1 MSFHY
6 FLKPADNP
14 GGLPHVTL
22 AVPGPRPVP
31 PLLRSVS
38 TDPRARLWR
47 EAAPMLRQRRGV
59 VRVEAEVD
67 AVEPLAWL
75 AAQPGAEATYWH
87 GRDDGE
93 RRAAW
98 GVAEVI
104 DGPDALARLAHAA
117 RALPEGARY
126 LGGLRFDASTAPE
139 AEWTGW
145 GAGRFVLPR
154 AELCVRDGRTVLAL
168 NAVAGRDTPDDLRDA
183 LDALDMDPAPLASRL
198 DYPFAR
204 VDRPD
209 REAWERAVR
218 DALAAMERGDLQKA
232 VLARRATYRF
242 EDDLD
247 PAVLLARL
255 TEAAPEAF
263 HVLLSDGQGRAFVAA
278 TPERLVR
285 VEGRRAWTEA
295 VAGTRPRG
303 TGADAFALRDE
314 LAGSEKDRREHAFVR
329 DFISEALAPLAS
341 LVAVEAPRQ
350 IEAARVRHLKT
361 PLRAHLHPEVEPL
374 DVVRAL
380 HPTPAVG
387 GTPTPE
393 ALGLIREL
401 EGFDRGLYAG
411 PVGWAG
417 RDGAEFAVGIRSGLV
432 SGRDL
437 ALYAGAGI
445 VPGSE
450 PAAEWDETEAKL
462 GAFVDALGLD
472 A

>member
-1 MSFHY
+1 MSS
-6 FLKPADNP
+6 L
-14 GGLPHVTL
+14 V
-22 AVPGPRPVP
+22 
-31 PLLRSVS
+31 RSIAA
-38 TDPRARLWR
+38 DPRARLWR
-47 EAAPMLRQRRGV
+47 EAAQALRQRRGV
-59 VRVEAEVD
+59 VRVEAEVE
-67 AVEPLAWL
+67 AAEPLAWL
-75 AAQPGAEATYWH
+75 AAQPGAEAAYWH
-87 GRDDGE
+87 GRDSGE

-98 GVAEVI
+98 GVADEI
-104 DGPDALARLAHAA
+104 SGPDALARLAHAA
-117 RALPEGARY
+117 RALPPRARY
-126 LGGLRFDASTAPE
+126 LGGLRFDASMAPD
-139 AEWTGW
+139 AEWAAW

-154 AELCVRDGRTVLAL
+154 AELCVTPEGRTTLAL
-168 NAVAGRDTPDDLRDA
+168 HAVAGRDTPDDLRRA
-183 LDALDMDPAPLASRL
+183 LDALDLDPRPLATRL
-198 DYPFAR
+198 EYPVAR

-209 REAWERAVR
+209 RAGWEGAVR
-218 DALAAMERGDLQKA
+218 GALAAMERGDLQKA

-242 EDDLD
+242 GDDLD

-263 HVLLSDGQGRAFVAA
+263 HVWLSDGAGRSFVAA

-303 TGADAFALRDE
+303 SGASATALRDVLAAVLLAARE
-314 LAGSEKDRREHAFVR
+314 LAFVR
-329 DFISEALAPLAS
+329 DFISEALSPLAS

-361 PLRAHLHPEVEPL
+361 PLRAHLRAEVEPL
-374 DVVRAL
+374 DVVAAL

-387 GTPTPE
+387 GTPTGE
-393 ALGLIREL
+393 AMALIREL